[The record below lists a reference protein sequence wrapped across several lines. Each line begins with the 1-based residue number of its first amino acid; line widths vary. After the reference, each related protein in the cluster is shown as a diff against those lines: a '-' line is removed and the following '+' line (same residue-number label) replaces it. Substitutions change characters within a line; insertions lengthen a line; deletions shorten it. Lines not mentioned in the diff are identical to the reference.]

1 MRWTIFFGEETW
13 LREREHT
20 FNFCSA
26 MHSAG
31 GTADG
36 GSRCDYS
43 RRSGVSLHRGHKV
56 GFSLLVDNEIAKWA
70 SATTA
75 ICFVFFSWRALIY
88 VALTPLWVQ
97 GFNRAPLARPRH
109 N

>member
-1 MRWTIFFGEETW
+1 
-13 LREREHT
+13 
-20 FNFCSA
+20 

-43 RRSGVSLHRGHKV
+43 RRSGVSLRRGRKV

-75 ICFVFFSWRALIY
+75 PFFFSWRALIY

-97 GFNRAPLARPRH
+97 ALTGLRSHAPAIINLS
-109 N
+109 

>member
-1 MRWTIFFGEETW
+1 
-13 LREREHT
+13 
-20 FNFCSA
+20 

-43 RRSGVSLHRGHKV
+43 RRSGVSLRRGRKV

-70 SATTA
+70 SA
-75 ICFVFFSWRALIY
+75 FFFSWRALIY

-97 GFNRAPLARPRH
+97 ALTGLRSHAPAIINLS
-109 N
+109 